1 MEVDDRL
8 ALGRLV
14 KAYAHHVDRR
24 EPEAVAALFCED
36 GVLAIYDGDP
46 EHVVPDRVRT
56 GPEEIATALHGL
68 ARYEA
73 TTHFL
78 GQQMVD
84 VDGDTATGE
93 TYCMAHHIAEVDGIR
108 RDKVMAI
115 RYLDRYRRVGAAWK
129 IEERR
134 LAIDWTDDRELPPR
148 G

>member
-1 MEVDDRL
+1 MEVSDRL

-24 EPEAVAALFCED
+24 EPEAVAALFCD
-36 GVLAIYDGDP
+36 GGVLAIHAGDP
-46 EHVVPDRVRT
+46 EVVPPDRVRT
-56 GPEEIATALHGL
+56 GREEIVAAIAGMTK
-68 ARYEA
+68 YEV

-93 TYCMAHHIAEVDGIR
+93 TYCMAHHISTVDGSR
-108 RDKVMAI
+108 RDKVMSI
-115 RYLDRYRRVGAAWK
+115 RYLDRYRRVDGLWQ

-134 LAIDWTDDRELPPR
+134 LAIDWTDDRELPPS